1 MNDEHAE
8 GRRRQIMT
16 AVVDVTVAGGL
27 EAVTFRSVAEQA
39 GVSVRLVQYYF
50 GDKKQLLSDTLT
62 FAQTDIAELV
72 GTGMAK
78 LGDGPAPRDVLKVI
92 CESFLPVDQRRRR
105 AMLVFLSFG
114 TAALTDETLQGP
126 AALRRGQ
133 GLADVIEAQLRI
145 VRTDEHV
152 ADDALLL
159 VMEIV
164 GLGNGILAGDVTV
177 DRGRELVERMLDRAL
192 RESTT

>member
-1 MNDEHAE
+1 
-8 GRRRQIMT
+8 MT

-62 FAQTDIAELV
+62 FAQTDIADLV
-72 GTGMAK
+72 RTGMAA
-78 LGDGPAPRDVLKVI
+78 LGDGPAPRDALQVV
-92 CESFLPVDQRRRR
+92 CESFLPVDERRRR

-114 TAALTDETLQGP
+114 TAALTDDTLQGP
-126 AALRRGQ
+126 EGLRRGQ
-133 GLADVIEAQLRI
+133 GLANVIEAQLRA
-145 VRTDEHV
+145 VRSDDHV

-164 GLGNGILAGDVTV
+164 GLGNGILAGDVTEARAR
-177 DRGRELVERMLDRAL
+177 DLVQRMLDRAL
-192 RESTT
+192 RESAT

>member
-1 MNDEHAE
+1 MGEDQAE
-8 GRRRQIMT
+8 ERRRQIMT

-50 GDKKQLLSDTLT
+50 GDKKSLLSDTLT
-62 FAQTDIAELV
+62 FAQTDIAEV
-72 GTGMAK
+72 VRTGLAE
-78 LGDGPAPRDVLKVI
+78 LGDTPAPRDVLRVV
-92 CESFLPVDQRRRR
+92 CESFLPVDERRRR

-114 TAALTDETLQGP
+114 TAALTDDSLQGP
-126 AALRRGQ
+126 DALRRGQ
-133 GLADVIEAQLRI
+133 GLADVIEAQLGL

-164 GLGNGILAGDVTV
+164 GLGNGILAGDVTES
-177 DRGRELVERMLDRAL
+177 RGRQLVERILDRAL